1 MSVSIGAGTDI
12 FVRKVQP
19 GASVGVGYWIDVFQN
34 GVKIDSFRVE
44 TKKKVVEIVKRYK
57 EKYHTDRA
65 FLNES
70 QTHITYKTK
79 EERGETAMQSLD
91 QELHKKAN
99 TINIA
104 LQKLLTPLLPV
115 KIREAE
121 ALGQEIINPQG
132 INIIPETP
140 GNEPAMSEDQIGPM
154 LAGKFIEFV
163 NKNQPQQGQ
172 EWVKSDDLYNPLKKW
187 LTAIKKKIEDYE
199 RMNTVQLDMNK
210 ISDIAEGIVFSGD
223 PGKIKESTK
232 IEVTP
237 EVSAKV
243 KEVASMKAGIRKKQS
258 QDNERIIKISLEK
271 ASDIDS
277 ELEKAM
283 EEVSKEGPE
292 EEAEEIDEF
301 GGSKD
306 TSEIDILKK
315 ETLKESSE
323 RDIRNQILSFLS
335 FSKNTKEAMELG
347 RAVSNWSNKLGVSI
361 GIAKQV
367 FNEISNNMDIYK
379 KAFDTENL
387 PGEDYFSITSNYGI
401 LKKEYLVKIMSSIV
415 SSIANKNILTD
426 NEIDAIVEKAFGT
439 VGSGVEIV
447 NILKNSIKAS
457 MELYMN
463 NWMKKNRDID
473 PGIAKSGI
481 MGFAENAFNEGKARR
496 YLYSSLSGEENTI
509 AKIRNSL
516 LIFADKYP
524 IILRYTNNI
533 INSITSH
540 IKNYAMQAY
549 GDGSWVKDYIRD
561 DSTVAKNLQIAFD
574 KALKIETPSQ
584 ESESSVSGSEP
595 SQQKEKENTIPL

>member
-140 GNEPAMSEDQIGPM
+140 GNEPAMSEDQIGPL

-187 LTAIKKKIEDYE
+187 LTAIKKKINDYE

-258 QDNERIIKISLEK
+258 
-271 ASDIDS
+271 SDISGMVRVALEDPFDA
-277 ELEKAM
+277 ELEKAIG
-283 EEVSKEGPE
+283 EEENKNPSKESD
-292 EEAEEIDEF
+292 EAIEGKEEF
-301 GGSKD
+301 GGSED
-306 TSEIDILKK
+306 TTYIGEIDIFKK
-315 ETLKESSE
+315 EAPEEKE
-323 RDIRNQILSFLS
+323 DIRSQILSFLS
-335 FSKNTKEAMELG
+335 FSKNIKQAMELG
-347 RAVSNWSNKLGVSI
+347 RAISEWSNKSGTSLD
-361 GIAKQV
+361 IAKQV
-367 FNEISNNMDIYK
+367 LSEISNNTDMYK
-379 KAFDTENL
+379 EAFNPPTILEKDYFEIAVTSGFLGTENFIKL
-387 PGEDYFSITSNYGI
+387 MKNIINALSAKERASDKEIDYIILSAFNSIGGEPGLVENAENAIKMVMERYLNNWMIQNKDIDYNTAKQGVTSFCNNAFSEVNSR
-401 LKKEYLVKIMSSIV
+401 YLYAYLSGGSSIV
-415 SSIANKNILTD
+415 SRIKESLLLSKKDIVVRSTSYITG
-426 NEIDAIVEKAFGT
+426 EIVRYLRSYVIKAFD
-439 VGSGVEIV
+439 
-447 NILKNSIKAS
+447 N
-457 MELYMN
+457 
-463 NWMKKNRDID
+463 
-473 PGIAKSGI
+473 
-481 MGFAENAFNEGKARR
+481 
-496 YLYSSLSGEENTI
+496 
-509 AKIRNSL
+509 
-516 LIFADKYP
+516 
-524 IILRYTNNI
+524 
-533 INSITSH
+533 
-540 IKNYAMQAY
+540 
-549 GDGSWVKDYIRD
+549 GSWVETYITKY
-561 DSTVAKNLQIAFD
+561 SIINGAAKILKSKFDEVVQIESPT
-574 KALKIETPSQ
+574 KKTPGSSQ
-584 ESESSVSGSEP
+584 SFESPEA
-595 SQQKEKENTIPL
+595 